1 MENRLDHLTTLT
13 TEQRNHAS
21 MHIDTA
27 STEEIV
33 RLMAAEDRCVIEAV
47 ERVIPQIVRAADV
60 IAAALKKGGRLF
72 YIGSG
77 TSGRLGILDAAEL
90 LPTYGVGED
99 QVKAIIAGGPEA
111 VFIPVERAEDD
122 DEAGRAAIAALHL
135 TEGDVVVGITAS
147 GRTPYVLGA
156 LRVTREAGATA
167 IALTCNAPSEAEK
180 LAHITI
186 APIVGPEIVTGSTR
200 MKAGTAQKMVL
211 NMLSTTAMIRLG
223 KVYQNFMVD
232 MIPTN
237 QKLRVRAQHIVSE
250 TTGVSQEEARR
261 YLIEA
266 EWNIKAAIVM
276 ARARCS
282 LSQALQYLSQGEG
295 VVGRALQIAAAE
307 TETE

>member
-1 MENRLDHLTTLT
+1 
-13 TEQRNHAS
+13 
-21 MHIDTA
+21 
-27 STEEIV
+27 
-33 RLMAAEDRCVIEAV
+33 
-47 ERVIPQIVRAADV
+47 
-60 IAAALKKGGRLF
+60 
-72 YIGSG
+72 
-77 TSGRLGILDAAEL
+77 
-90 LPTYGVGED
+90 
-99 QVKAIIAGGPEA
+99 
-111 VFIPVERAEDD
+111 
-122 DEAGRAAIAALHL
+122 
-135 TEGDVVVGITAS
+135 
-147 GRTPYVLGA
+147 
-156 LRVTREAGATA
+156 
-167 IALTCNAPSEAEK
+167 
-180 LAHITI
+180 
-186 APIVGPEIVTGSTR
+186 
-200 MKAGTAQKMVL
+200 
-211 NMLSTTAMIRLG
+211 LSTTAMIRLG

>member
-1 MENRLDHLTTLT
+1 MENKLDHLTALT
-13 TEQRNHAS
+13 TEQRNQAS

-27 STEEIV
+27 TTEEIV
-33 RLMAAEDRCVIEAV
+33 RLMAAEDRIVIKAV
-47 ERVIPQIVRAADV
+47 EQEIPQIVRAADV
-60 IAAALKKGGRLF
+60 IADALKKGGRLF
-72 YIGSG
+72 YLGSG

-99 QVKAIIAGGPEA
+99 KVKAIIAGGREA
-111 VFIPVERAEDD
+111 VFTPVERAEDD
-122 DEAGRAAIAALHL
+122 ADAGRAAVRELAL
-135 TEGDVVVGITAS
+135 TEDDVVVGITAS

-156 LRVTREAGATA
+156 LQVTRTAGATA
-167 IALTCNAPSEAEK
+167 IALTCNSPSEVEK

-200 MKAGTAQKMVL
+200 MKAGTAQKIVL

-237 QKLRVRAQHIVSE
+237 QKLRVRAQHMVSE
-250 TTGVSQEEARR
+250 TTGVSVEEARQ
-261 YLIEA
+261 YLVEA

-276 ARARCS
+276 AKAHCT
-282 LSQALQYLSQGEG
+282 LAQALSYLEQGEG
-295 VVGRALQIAAAE
+295 VVGRALQIADAE
-307 TETE
+307 TGMK

>member
-1 MENRLDHLTTLT
+1 MENKLDHLTALT
-13 TEQRNHAS
+13 TEQRNQAS

-27 STEEIV
+27 TTEEIV
-33 RLMAAEDRCVIEAV
+33 RLMAAEDRVVIKAV
-47 ERVIPQIVRAADV
+47 EQEIPQIVRAADV
-60 IAAALKKGGRLF
+60 IADALKKGGRLF
-72 YIGSG
+72 YLGSG

-99 QVKAIIAGGPEA
+99 KVKAIIAGGREA
-111 VFIPVERAEDD
+111 VFTPVERAEDD
-122 DEAGRAAIAALHL
+122 VDAGRAAVRELAL
-135 TEGDVVVGITAS
+135 TEDDVVVGITAS

-156 LRVTREAGATA
+156 LQVTRTAGATA
-167 IALTCNAPSEAEK
+167 IALTCNSPSEVEK

-200 MKAGTAQKMVL
+200 MKAGTAQKIVL

-237 QKLRVRAQHIVSE
+237 QKLRVRAQHMVSE
-250 TTGVSQEEARR
+250 TTGVSVEEARQ
-261 YLIEA
+261 YLVEA

-276 ARARCS
+276 AKAHCT
-282 LSQALQYLSQGEG
+282 LAQALSYLEQGEG
-295 VVGRALQIAAAE
+295 VVGRALQIADAE
-307 TETE
+307 TGMK

>member
-47 ERVIPQIVRAADV
+47 ERVISQIVRAADV

-135 TEGDVVVGITAS
+135 TEDDVVVGITAS